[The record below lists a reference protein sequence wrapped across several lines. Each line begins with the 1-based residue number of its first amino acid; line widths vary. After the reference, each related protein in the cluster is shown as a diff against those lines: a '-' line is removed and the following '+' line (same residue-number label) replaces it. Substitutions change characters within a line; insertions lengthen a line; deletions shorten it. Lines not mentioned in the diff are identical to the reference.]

1 MVLPNKNNGEN
12 LHLVGSSYVTKTVLE
27 TNPFIQQIFI
37 EFTHQST
44 VDKANKFSVL
54 IELTF

>member
-1 MVLPNKNNGEN
+1 MVKN
-12 LHLVGSSYVTKTVLE
+12 LHLVGSSYVTETVLE
-27 TNPFIQQIFI
+27 TDPFIQQIFI